1 MSALQAVDY
10 NNNVNFCNVWIISSE
25 TILSDQSGKDILPQ
39 WGDYFSEM
47 TLGILLKAKHAGK
60 LAALRP
66 VIEHLEKLGFRF
78 HRDTRNVVLT
88 LAGE

>member
-1 MSALQAVDY
+1 MPVGHLRARPAWLLGVRL
-10 NNNVNFCNVWIISSE
+10 
-25 TILSDQSGKDILPQ
+25 TG
-39 WGDYFSEM
+39 

-66 VIEHLEKLGFRF
+66 VMEQLEKLGFRF
-78 HRDTRNVVLT
+78 HRDTRNAILK